1 MQVRSLPGLVLPRL
15 PTNTP
20 QRTVA
25 PVPAQDE
32 RSQPAVVIPA
42 NRQPEA
48 ADIELLSRQNQ
59 QRASFVNI
67 DADGSRTSRALQTY
81 FNIETQDDQERSQ
94 ALFGIDILA

>member
-1 MQVRSLPGLVLPRL
+1 MQVRTLPGLVLPRL

-20 QRTVA
+20 QRAVA

-32 RSQPAVVIPA
+32 RSQPAVIIPA
-42 NRQPEA
+42 NRQPESTDVA
-48 ADIELLSRQNQ
+48 LLSRHN
-59 QRASFVNI
+59 QRANVVNI
-67 DADGSRTSRALQTY
+67 EADGSRTSRALQTY